1 MQAKVGAA
9 RSRDRPKARV
19 AAFEAA
25 LTDRVH
31 LGADNYGPVVG
42 RTTRAMGDGRTLQ
55 QTRCH
60 CGSIWDGHTW
70 GPGKKEWEAHV
81 GSMKHL
87 AWVQS
92 ASRKRAAPPYELV
105 QYLSWVGTCP
115 EFASEPAI
123 PAPDHAGPTRE
134 TAAEPAGTCPEFAPP
149 LDEIRQVW
157 TGFRRNLLEPDQV
170 QQSPNLTENHPHT
183 TSLFMCVSRAPP
195 ARERETPVG

>member
-1 MQAKVGAA
+1 MSIFVHIAM
-9 RSRDRPKARV
+9 SKARV

-81 GSMKHL
+81 GSMRHL

-92 ASRKRAAPPYELV
+92 AR
-105 QYLSWVGTCP
+105 WVGG
-115 EFASEPAI
+115 S
-123 PAPDHAGPTRE
+123 AG
-134 TAAEPAGTCPEFAPP
+134 
-149 LDEIRQVW
+149 W
-157 TGFRRNLLEPDQV
+157 STG
-170 QQSPNLTENHPHT
+170 
-183 TSLFMCVSRAPP
+183 
-195 ARERETPVG
+195 PVGRVDQWGGWGGWGWLHCCLGSQNVCTFACFEGVWLRNRACGALFLFSKQGARAL

>member
-92 ASRKRAAPPYELV
+92 ASNLFNI
-105 QYLSWVGTCP
+105 YL
-115 EFASEPAI
+115 AS
-123 PAPDHAGPTRE
+123 
-134 TAAEPAGTCPEFAPP
+134 
-149 LDEIRQVW
+149 L
-157 TGFRRNLLEPDQV
+157 RRVLE
-170 QQSPNLTENHPHT
+170 
-183 TSLFMCVSRAPP
+183 
-195 ARERETPVG
+195 

>member
-1 MQAKVGAA
+1 M
-9 RSRDRPKARV
+9 SKARV

-81 GSMKHL
+81 GSMKC
-87 AWVQS
+87 
-92 ASRKRAAPPYELV
+92 SRR
-105 QYLSWVGTCP
+105 TCP
-115 EFASEPAI
+115 NLSGI
-123 PAPDHAGPTRE
+123 
-134 TAAEPAGTCPEFAPP
+134 CPP

-170 QQSPNLTENHPHT
+170 QQSPNLPEGAPH
-183 TSLFMCVSRAPP
+183 
-195 ARERETPVG
+195 G

>member
-1 MQAKVGAA
+1 M
-9 RSRDRPKARV
+9 SKARV

-31 LGADNYGPVVG
+31 LGANNYGPVVG

-87 AWVQS
+87 AWVQHHAS
-92 ASRKRAAPPYELV
+92 ALRLHTQV
-105 QYLSWVGTCP
+105 DLSP
-115 EFASEPAI
+115 FEPVRRTLD
-123 PAPDHAGPTRE
+123 PA
-134 TAAEPAGTCPEFAPP
+134 
-149 LDEIRQVW
+149 V
-157 TGFRRNLLEPDQV
+157 RRRPFLP
-170 QQSPNLTENHPHT
+170 
-183 TSLFMCVSRAPP
+183 
-195 ARERETPVG
+195 G

>member
-1 MQAKVGAA
+1 M
-9 RSRDRPKARV
+9 SKARV

-81 GSMKHL
+81 GSMRHL

-92 ASRKRAAPPYELV
+92 ASRKRAAPPY
-105 QYLSWVGTCP
+105 
-115 EFASEPAI
+115 
-123 PAPDHAGPTRE
+123 AGP
-134 TAAEPAGTCPEFAPP
+134 P
-149 LDEIRQVW
+149 
-157 TGFRRNLLEPDQV
+157 
-170 QQSPNLTENHPHT
+170 
-183 TSLFMCVSRAPP
+183 RAPP
-195 ARERETPVG
+195 PKSAGGPTSQQAEQAAEHEAEAAASARERASAKTLSHTALWDGAHRARC

>member
-1 MQAKVGAA
+1 M
-9 RSRDRPKARV
+9 SKARV

-31 LGADNYGPVVG
+31 LGADDYGPVVG

-92 ASRKRAAPPYELV
+92 ASNLFNI
-105 QYLSWVGTCP
+105 YLG
-115 EFASEPAI
+115 SEPVRNL
-123 PAPDHAGPTRE
+123 PPSAPSPPRGPRRTHPGNSRR
-134 TAAEPAGTCPEFAPP
+134 TCTNLSGICPP

-170 QQSPNLTENHPHT
+170 QQSPNLTEGYPH
-183 TSLFMCVSRAPP
+183 
-195 ARERETPVG
+195 

>member
-1 MQAKVGAA
+1 MRNPVQTCLNLSGICPSRGELNLSKNRA
-9 RSRDRPKARV
+9 RAPPTRKTAQNRVVVVVNRGPRDMSKARV

-92 ASRKRAAPPYELV
+92 RVESASNLFNIYLGSEPVRNLPPSPRHPRPGPRRTHPGNSPRTCRNLPGICPPAGRDQAGLDGVPQELV
-105 QYLSWVGTCP
+105 RT
-115 EFASEPAI
+115 
-123 PAPDHAGPTRE
+123 
-134 TAAEPAGTCPEFAPP
+134 
-149 LDEIRQVW
+149 
-157 TGFRRNLLEPDQV
+157 
-170 QQSPNLTENHPHT
+170 
-183 TSLFMCVSRAPP
+183 
-195 ARERETPVG
+195 